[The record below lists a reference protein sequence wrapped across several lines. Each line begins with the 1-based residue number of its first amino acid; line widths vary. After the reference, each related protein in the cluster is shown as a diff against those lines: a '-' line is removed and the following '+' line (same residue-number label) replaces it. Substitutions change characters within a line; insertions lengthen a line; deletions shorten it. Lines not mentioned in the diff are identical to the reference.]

1 MKNTELIPTS
11 PLRLSG
17 LIEALRMD
25 TQCSSATAAYFFS
38 STFQAIKDFTD
49 AAYLLPERVCWVG
62 HLENSAPREFSQ
74 VWVPSL
80 IAYFESRMTS
90 VTSTEDFVAC
100 SKFGTDFDVPDHLVY
115 FDPVQ
120 LAQLIEQSG
129 AEVPGFLSGDRL
141 RQPSPDH
148 TESGKD
154 SAKRRARSGID
165 SMEVREWKTAR
176 QITRSLIKILVAA
189 SHRDGAS
196 IRQRASQLGQKGQL
210 HSDARILREIAETLG
225 LDLPKKTET
234 LVKFLESSEGE
245 DE

>member
-1 MKNTELIPTS
+1 MKKPELIPMP

-17 LIEALRMD
+17 LIDALRMD

-38 STFQAIKDFTD
+38 STFQAVKDFTD

-62 HLENSAPREFSQ
+62 HLESSAPREFSQ

-90 VTSTEDFVAC
+90 LTTTEDFVAC
-100 SKFGTDFDVPDHLVY
+100 SKFGTNFDVPDHLVY

-120 LAQLIEQSG
+120 LAQLIEHSG

-148 TESGKD
+148 AESGKD
-154 SAKRRARSGID
+154 SAKRRTRSGVD
-165 SMEVREWKTAR
+165 SMEIRELKTAHK
-176 QITRSLIKILVAA
+176 ITRLLIKILVAA

-210 HSDARILREIAETLG
+210 YADARILREIAETLG
-225 LDLPKKTET
+225 LDLPKKNDT
-234 LVKFLESSEGE
+234 LVKYLESPEGE
-245 DE
+245 DD